1 MTFSQLRR
9 YLETECPVTIDPVEE
24 DLFLVM
30 NIVSFQEAY
39 LMVEGRYTD
48 PALVHFF
55 YEVGVPA
62 PLHLRE
68 DMNRYRAFRR
78 ELTRLQ
84 VPAMP
89 DPKE

>member
-48 PALVHFF
+48 PAQFIF
-55 YEVGVPA
+55 S
-62 PLHLRE
+62 
-68 DMNRYRAFRR
+68 M
-78 ELTRLQ
+78 
-84 VPAMP
+84 
-89 DPKE
+89 K